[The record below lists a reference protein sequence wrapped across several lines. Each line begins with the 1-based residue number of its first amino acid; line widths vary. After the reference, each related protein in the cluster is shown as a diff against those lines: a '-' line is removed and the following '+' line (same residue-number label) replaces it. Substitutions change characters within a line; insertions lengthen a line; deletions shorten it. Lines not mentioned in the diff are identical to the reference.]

1 MDNDRIKGAAEEM
14 GGRIQNA
21 SSGVADYAKSQA
33 KGLSAKA
40 EGSIENGYARA
51 KDAARNVSDSASSL
65 AADAYDRSGQYLRDG
80 NRLVARQVR
89 DNALSALLLAGAAG
103 YLLSY
108 IVHARH

>member
-1 MDNDRIKGAAEEM
+1 M

-21 SSGVADYAKSQA
+21 SSSVADYAKLQA

-40 EGSIENGYARA
+40 DGSIENGYARA

-80 NRLVARQVR
+80 NRLVARQVG